1 MKMTEE
7 QEKYIDYITSSAL
20 QIQNYVQTLIEV
32 TKSVDGYQDS
42 FERIR
47 TEDLLGDIRKQTL

>member
-32 TKSVDGYQDS
+32 TKSVDGYQIS
-42 FERIR
+42 FKKIR
-47 TEDLLGDIRKQTL
+47 TEDILGEIKKQT